1 MDFQLSEDQRLVR
14 DTARAFAEE
23 QVRPLAA
30 KIDAEARFPTETMGK
45 LAELGFL
52 GIFAPPEYG
61 GAGLDYL
68 SYTLVVEEISR
79 VCAATGVIVSAHNSL
94 ACFPLMQF
102 GTEQQKE
109 RFLLPL
115 AKGEALGAFALTE
128 PEAGSD
134 AASQKT
140 VAVDDGDAFVLN
152 GSKIFI
158 TNATVAKVF
167 LVFCLTDPPAG
178 VRGITCLIVERDAPG
193 FSIGKKEETLGIR
206 GSGACSLHFDSVR
219 VPKDQVLGEPNRGFR
234 VAMTTLDAGRIGIA
248 AQAVGI
254 IQAALDESVRYSKE
268 RKQFGKSISSF
279 QALQWMIADTST
291 ELAAARWLTYRAAAL
306 KDAGEAYTLE
316 AAQAKLFASEMATRA
331 AHRAMQ
337 IHGGYGYTRE
347 FVVERLYRD
356 ARITEIYEG
365 TSEIQRLV
373 IASQVLK

>member
-1 MDFQLSEDQRLVR
+1 MDLQFTEEQKLVR
-14 DTARAFAEE
+14 DTARSFADAE
-23 QVRPLAA
+23 VRPLASR
-30 KIDAEARFPTETMGK
+30 IDAEARFPAETVGK

-52 GIFAPPEYG
+52 GIFSPPEYG
-61 GAGLDYL
+61 GSGLDYL
-68 SYTLVVEEISR
+68 SYALVVEEISR
-79 VCAATGVIVSAHNSL
+79 ACAATGVIVSSHNSL

-102 GTEQQKE
+102 GTEEQKR
-109 RFLLPL
+109 RFLVPM
-115 AKGEALGAFALTE
+115 AKGESLGSFALTE
-128 PEAGSD
+128 PDAGSD

-140 VAVDDGDAFVLN
+140 VATMDGDDFVLN

-167 LVFCLTDPPAG
+167 LIFCLTDPPAG

-193 FSIGKKEETLGIR
+193 FTVGRKEDTLGIR
-206 GSGACSLHFDSVR
+206 GSGACTLHFDDVR
-219 VPKDQVLGEPNRGFR
+219 VSKANVLGEVNKGFR
-234 VAMTTLDAGRIGIA
+234 VAMVTLDAGRIGIA

-254 IQAALDESVRYSKE
+254 GQAALDESVRYSKE
-268 RKQFGKSISSF
+268 RKQFGKPISSF
-279 QALQWMIADTST
+279 QALQWMIADSAT
-291 ELAAARWLTYRAAAL
+291 EIAAARWLTYRAASL
-306 KDAGEAYTLE
+306 KDAGESYTLE
-316 AAQAKLFASEMATRA
+316 AAQAKLYASEAATRA

-347 FVVERLYRD
+347 FIVERLYRD